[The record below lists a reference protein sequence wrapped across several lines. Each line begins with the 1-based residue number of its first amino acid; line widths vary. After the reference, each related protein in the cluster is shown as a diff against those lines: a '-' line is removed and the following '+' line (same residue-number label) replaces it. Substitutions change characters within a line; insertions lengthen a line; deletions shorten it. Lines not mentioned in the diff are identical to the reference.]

1 MDINVH
7 FEEDCAMRVPK
18 ISRAEYDT
26 ILLHAEKISNGQY
39 DFILVLRRGLHDKL
53 NIADAEFLI
62 AVLMTNKD
70 VVGDYGAHYQH
81 VKCGNFCKLDLVEK
95 SYDFVYNDT
104 SLRVSSNV
112 GIDTTELI
120 ELPIELS

>member
-1 MDINVH
+1 MNKVL
-7 FEEDCAMRVPK
+7 E
-18 ISRAEYDT
+18 ISHADYNT

-53 NIADAEFLI
+53 NIADAGFLI